1 MIATPDRVL
10 CGYSEADIGPTMSEH
25 SRRSVVRILL
35 LFVTVLLRGIYCRS
49 AVRLIKASRADKLPL
64 PGPRLCRL
72 EFCIMKTRIRGLGPM
87 FQVSAFALLFVLV
100 AIQFLPVAKPVS
112 QGKVNSLHASQMID
126 PAVGKIVD
134 RACMDC
140 HSSNTHWPWYGRVAP
155 MSWILARD
163 ISRGRA
169 KLDFSHWPYE
179 AHTSNQR
186 MEICDAVSDGSMPL
200 KAYTFMHHGA
210 RLSSQDVDQ
219 ICDWASAPAAA
230 ASRSRH
236 NGPME
241 TK

>member
-1 MIATPDRVL
+1 M
-10 CGYSEADIGPTMSEH
+10 
-25 SRRSVVRILL
+25 
-35 LFVTVLLRGIYCRS
+35 
-49 AVRLIKASRADKLPL
+49 
-64 PGPRLCRL
+64 RL
-72 EFCIMKTRIRGLGPM
+72 EFCIMKTRIRN
-87 FQVSAFALLFVLV
+87 FSRVIQVPVTALLFVLV
-100 AIQFLPVAKPVS
+100 AIQFLPVVKPVS
-112 QGKVNSLHASQMID
+112 QGKANFLHASQMID
-126 PAVGKIVD
+126 PAVGVILD

-155 MSWILARD
+155 MSWILSRD

-179 AHTSNQR
+179 AHTANQR

-219 ICDWASAPAAA
+219 ICNWASAPPAA
-230 ASRSRH
+230 ASKSPL